1 MINSYEGKKVKIKSI
16 DNIDKLRAIQ
26 IGDEGEIES
35 YEYGMVNIVLK
46 TGLARGSLYCISEEQ
61 LRIIE

>member
-1 MINSYEGKKVKIKSI
+1 MRNSYEGKKVKIKSI

-26 IGDEGEIES
+26 IGDEGEIEN